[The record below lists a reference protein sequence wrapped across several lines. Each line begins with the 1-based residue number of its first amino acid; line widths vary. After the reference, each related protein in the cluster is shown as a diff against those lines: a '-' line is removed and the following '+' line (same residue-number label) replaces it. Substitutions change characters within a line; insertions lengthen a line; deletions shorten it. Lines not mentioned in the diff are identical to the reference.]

1 MLSIDNA
8 SSRAAAAALRWIRMF
23 PRIAFGAGIA
33 LLVLAGGAWLLLRGP
48 PKAAPAEP
56 FIEVHRDAYVLAEP
70 EALPAFRLTG
80 HDGKP
85 FDNAALRG
93 RWTLL
98 FFGFA
103 HCPDVCPT
111 TLAVFAEAFP
121 GLGRDVRFVLVSV
134 DPERDTPEVLRK
146 YVTAFHPAFLGTA
159 GDVSALAES
168 LGVVYAK
175 VPGPAPGGYSVDHS
189 SSVLLIDPQ
198 GRFYGV
204 LAAPHVAANIVQAL
218 PRMQKHQ

>member
-1 MLSIDNA
+1 MV
-8 SSRAAAAALRWIRMF
+8 
-23 PRIAFGAGIA
+23 PRIALGAVLV
-33 LLVLAGGAWLLLRGP
+33 LLVIGAGAWLLLREP
-48 PKAAPAEP
+48 PEAAPAEP
-56 FIEVHRDAYVLAEP
+56 FIEVARDAYVLAQPEP
-70 EALPAFRLTG
+70 LPAFSLAG

-93 RWTLL
+93 RWTFL
-98 FFGFA
+98 FFGFT

-121 GLGRDVRFVLVSV
+121 KLEGNARFVLVSV
-134 DPERDTPEVLRK
+134 DPERDTPEALAK
-146 YVTAFHPAFLGTA
+146 YLAAFHPAFLGAT
-159 GDVSALAES
+159 GDIAALAES

-175 VPGPAPGGYSVDHS
+175 VPGPAPGSYSVDHS
-189 SSVLLIDPQ
+189 SSVLLVDPQ

>member
-1 MLSIDNA
+1 
-8 SSRAAAAALRWIRMF
+8 MF
-23 PRIAFGAGIA
+23 PRIALGAGIV
-33 LLVLAGGAWLLLRGP
+33 LLLLGGGAWLLLRGLP
-48 PKAAPAEP
+48 GAQPAEP
-56 FIEVHRDAYVLAEP
+56 FIEVSRDAYVLAEP
-70 EALPAFRLTG
+70 EPLPAFRLLA
-80 HDGKP
+80 HDGAP

-93 RWTLL
+93 RWTFL

-111 TLAVFAEAFP
+111 TLAVFAEALS
-121 GLGRDVRFVLVSV
+121 GIDRDARFVLVTV
-134 DPERDTPEVLRK
+134 DPERDTPELLRK
-146 YVTAFHPAFLGTA
+146 YVTAFHPAFLGAT
-159 GDVSALAES
+159 GDISALAES

-204 LAAPHVAANIVQAL
+204 LAAPHVAANIVQAF
-218 PRMQKHQ
+218 PRMQRHQ